1 MASQTVQFPSKK
13 LRRELYLIGFRMDP
27 ASNKPQFYTLIGSE
41 GESER
46 PITRLGRILFFR
58 SQKSAAKALAASDNG
73 FRGMRNTPDAL
84 EMLCEVGEALHVANQ
99 KDWDED
105 GWLFELIAV
114 FDDLLRAVDL
124 APPPEYVEVLTA
136 VATRLVE
143 TTEFAGFLQQR
154 GMTRE
159 RLEDAL
165 LWCIGA
171 VAAKSSWVE

>member
-1 MASQTVQFPSKK
+1 MASQTVQFPPKK

-27 ASNKPQFYTLIGSE
+27 AAEKPQFYTLIGSE

-46 PITRLGRILFFR
+46 PITRQGRILLFR
-58 SQKSAAKALAASDNG
+58 SPKSAARALAASDNG
-73 FRGMRNTPDAL
+73 FRGMRSIPTEL
-84 EMLCEVGEALHVANQ
+84 EMLHVANQ
-99 KDWDED
+99 KDADED

-114 FDDLLRAVDL
+114 FDDLLRAVGL
-124 APPPEYVEVLTA
+124 APPQEYVEVLTA
-136 VATRLVE
+136 VATWLVE
-143 TTEFAGFLQQR
+143 TTEFASFLQQR

>member
-1 MASQTVQFPSKK
+1 MASQTVQFPPKK

-27 ASNKPQFYTLIGSE
+27 AAEKPQFYTLIGSE

-46 PITRLGRILFFR
+46 PITRQGRILLFR
-58 SQKSAAKALAASDNG
+58 SPKSAARALAASDNG
-73 FRGMRNTPDAL
+73 FRGMRSIPTEL

-99 KDWDED
+99 KDADED

-114 FDDLLRAVDL
+114 FDDLLRAVGL
-124 APPPEYVEVLTA
+124 APPQEYVEVLTA
-136 VATRLVE
+136 VATWLVE
-143 TTEFAGFLQQR
+143 TTEFASFLQQR